1 MQAVSMGASFL
12 EKHITLD
19 HKMSGPDH
27 WFSLNPKELKNYV
40 DKVRDAEKALGSNKI
55 IPDKYEMKNL
65 KEQRLSVIID
75 CNVKKGQRLKKDYI
89 KFKKPGTG
97 ISPNKIEKF
106 LGKKLKDVKK
116 LGFIKRNTL
125 NENFSYRS
133 CWFSRIKS
141 F

>member
-1 MQAVSMGASFL
+1 MLAIKQKFNTQIGFSDHTIGWESAVQAVSMGASFL

-89 KFKKPGTG
+89 NLKVRHQYK
-97 ISPNKIEKF
+97 SN
-106 LGKKLKDVKK
+106 KLKK
-116 LGFIKRNTL
+116 F
-125 NENFSYRS
+125 
-133 CWFSRIKS
+133 
-141 F
+141 